1 MCGVVYSADY
11 SIFIEEKSLPLPIVE
26 KSSLAVSPNESFKDF
41 SDLEINPAII
51 KSIQE
56 LGYTEPT
63 PIQAETIPMLL
74 AEPTDFLGLAA
85 TGTGKTAAF
94 SIPLL
99 NRIDPELRR
108 VQALVLCPTR
118 ELAIQVA
125 QQISLLGKHL
135 GIKALP
141 IYGGAGYGDQIAGLK
156 RGANVV
162 VGTPGRVVDHL
173 EKGTLNLESLSVL
186 VLDEADEMISMG
198 FKDDLTTIL
207 ETPPEGATN
216 IWLFSATM
224 SPDVR
229 HVADDYLKEPKMVQ
243 KNRTEMIPTNLEQIY
258 YATSE
263 SNKPEVLCKLIDAA
277 PDFYGIIFCQTKV
290 LVMDLVQYLTERGY
304 KVDCLHGDKDQN
316 ARERTMQ
323 SFREKRVSMLVC
335 TDVAARGLDVKDIT
349 HVINYSIPRELD
361 SYVHRIGRT
370 ARSGKTGYALSL
382 VTPSHRALIGRI
394 ERVTK
399 SRMKEGKI
407 PTRKEIGVK
416 KIGELLGRFQAQND
430 FTRATS
436 LLSDEWKQAIAEMD
450 REELAGRFLSLSFP
464 EIFTIA
470 DKSEA
475 VAPKPQKN
483 FDPRGGRFS
492 RGRDSDDA
500 PRGEFRRERTDRDSD
515 ERPYVQSKFSRGRKF
530 DRFEKKDGDQP
541 RSFDRFEGKR
551 EGARRDGDQRWA
563 PKPWGKPRADRAD
576 FQPRAPR
583 EDSRG
588 ERRFESEKPYRSKTF
603 GSKPFG
609 KKPESARR
617 F

>member
-1 MCGVVYSADY
+1 MKLCGVVFNAED
-11 SIFIEEKSLPLPIVE
+11 SIIIEEKSLPLPIIE
-26 KSSLAVSPNESFKDF
+26 NSSKDVINESFKDF
-41 SDLEINPAII
+41 SDLPISPAVI
-51 KSIQE
+51 KAIQE

-63 PIQAETIPMLL
+63 PIQAETIPFLL
-74 AEPTDFLGLAA
+74 GEPTDFLGLAA

-94 SIPLL
+94 AIPLL
-99 NRIDPELRR
+99 NRIDPDMKR

-125 QQISLLGKHL
+125 EQISLLGKHL
-135 GIKALP
+135 GVKALP
-141 IYGGAGYGDQIAGLK
+141 IYGGAGYGDQIAGLR

-173 EKGTLNLESLSVL
+173 EKGTLQLDSLSVL

-198 FKDDLTTIL
+198 FKEDLTTIL

-216 IWLFSATM
+216 TWLFSATM

-229 HVADDYLKEPKMVQ
+229 HVADDYLKNPKMVQ

-277 PDFYGIIFCQTKV
+277 PDFYGIVFCQTKV
-290 LVMDLVQYLTERGY
+290 LVMDLMQYLSERGY

-323 SFREKRVSMLVC
+323 AFREKRVSMLVC
-335 TDVAARGLDVKDIT
+335 TDVAARGLDVKDIS

-416 KIGELLGRFQAQND
+416 KIGELLTRFQAQND
-430 FTRATS
+430 FSRATS
-436 LLSDEWKQAIAEMD
+436 LLSDEWKLAIAEMD
-450 REELAGRFLSLSFP
+450 REELAGRFLCLSFP
-464 EIFTIA
+464 EIFTITE
-470 DKSEA
+470 KTEA
-475 VAPKPQKN
+475 RAPKPQKN

-500 PRGEFRRERTDRDSD
+500 APRGEIRRERSDRGSD
-515 ERPYVQSKFSRGRKF
+515 ERPFIQSKFKGRKF
-530 DRFEKKDGDQP
+530 DQP
-541 RSFDRFEGKR
+541 RSSDRFEGKR
-551 EGARRDGDQRWA
+551 EERRGDSDRWA
-563 PKPWGKPRADRAD
+563 PKPWGKPRSE
-576 FQPRAPR
+576 PRSEARVEPR

-588 ERRFESEKPYRSKTF
+588 GDRRFASEKPYRAKTF

-617 F
+617 Y